1 VLAALVAAAAGAAW
15 PPGLALASIGTD
27 GEDGPTDAAGAV
39 ADAAVWALAASAPAA
54 AREALDRCDAHP
66 FLDRIGGLVRSGPT
80 GTNVA
85 DLRIVLARR

>member
-1 VLAALVAAAAGAAW
+1 
-15 PPGLALASIGTD
+15 
-27 GEDGPTDAAGAV
+27 V